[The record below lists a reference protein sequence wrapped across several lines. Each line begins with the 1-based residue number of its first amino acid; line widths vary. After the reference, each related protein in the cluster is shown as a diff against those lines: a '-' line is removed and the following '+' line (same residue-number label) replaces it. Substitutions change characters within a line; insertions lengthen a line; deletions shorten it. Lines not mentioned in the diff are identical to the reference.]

1 MKSSELQASSAAGS
15 FRDPAGRLFSV
26 EGRLLRQVAPA
37 AAPDLQ
43 AFLGSAAARRFREEG
58 KLVASRRLD
67 AGEAEALAARA
78 ELEWSAASVLV
89 EHERLPFV
97 SYPYEWPPEMLHAGA
112 ELTLELAEA
121 LLAEGL
127 GLKDATPYNILFR
140 GPQPVF
146 VDVLS
151 AERRDPGDPTWL
163 ACAQFVRTF
172 LLPLLANQR
181 FGLPLDK
188 VFTTSRDGLE
198 PEEIYRLSGMFE
210 KLRPLFFGLVTLPT
224 WLGRRHDPDDT
235 RPYRRQTVSN
245 PEKARFILD
254 SLLRRLRRQLARLAP
269 GAGRSAWSG
278 YGAGPSYSETGF
290 QAKQEFVAGALAEFR
305 PRRVLDVGC
314 NTGHFAELA
323 ARQGARVVAMDADS
337 VVVGAAWRRARAGS
351 LDILPLVVNL
361 ARPSPA
367 VGWRNREC
375 AAFLDRA
382 RNGFDA
388 VLMLAFLHH
397 LLVSERVPL
406 DDIVELAAE
415 LTTDLL
421 LIEYVDP
428 ADPLFRR
435 LTRGREH
442 LHADLTR
449 EAFEAAC
456 RRRFSPVRSTRVPE
470 AHRWL
475 YLLRK
480 TEPHAQA

>member
-26 EGRLLRQVAPA
+26 EGRLLRAVAPSA
-37 AAPDLQ
+37 AADLQ
-43 AFLGSAAARRFREEG
+43 AFLDSTTARRWGEAG
-58 KLVASRRLD
+58 KLVASRRVDSREAQALGARVGLAGD
-67 AGEAEALAARA
+67 A
-78 ELEWSAASVLV
+78 VLV
-89 EHERLPFV
+89 EHEPLPFV
-97 SYPYEWPPEMLHAGA
+97 SYPYEWAPEMLHAAAG
-112 ELTLELAEA
+112 LTLELAEA
-121 LLAEGL
+121 LLPEGL

-163 ACAQFVRTF
+163 AHAQFVRSF
-172 LLPLLANQR
+172 LLPLLANRR

-198 PEEIYRLSGMFE
+198 PEEVYRLAGPLA
-210 KLRPLFFGLVTLPT
+210 KLRPPLLGLATLPT

-235 RPYRRQTVSN
+235 RPYQPRTLSD
-245 PEKARFILD
+245 PEKARFILE
-254 SLLRRLRRQLARLAP
+254 SLLRSQRRQLDRLAP
-269 GAGRSAWSG
+269 GAHRSAWSG
-278 YGAGPSYSETGF
+278 YGAGPSYTEAGF
-290 QAKQEFVAGALAEFR
+290 SAKQEFVESALKEFH

-314 NTGHFAELA
+314 NTGHFAALA
-323 ARQGARVVAMDADS
+323 ARQGACVVAIDANAA
-337 VVVGAAWRRARAGS
+337 VVGAAWRRARAES
-351 LDILPLVVNL
+351 LELLPLVVNL

-375 AAFLDRA
+375 ASFLERA
-382 RNGFDA
+382 RGGFDA
-388 VLMLAFLHH
+388 VLMLALLHH

-406 DDIVELAAE
+406 EDVLDLAAE
-415 LTTDLL
+415 LTTDFL

-435 LTRGREH
+435 ITRGRER

-456 RRRFSPVRSTRVPE
+456 RRRFTCLRSARVPE

-480 TEPHAQA
+480 TEPHARP